1 MLQINAKAPVWLAA
15 AAALGMACAPTAA
28 LATEFTPEGSAH
40 WVRVARTL
48 TFAIDS
54 GNEQTSICDGMT
66 AFAGLRADFR
76 REVMTSRSWA
86 PQAHFQTCFGLR
98 ANSGGNGVKCKSYK
112 RAVDLLAK
120 ADPAT
125 DPADVV
131 AVSVML
137 KESLS
142 SIIAEFEDAKL
153 C

>member
-1 MLQINAKAPVWLAA
+1 MFQINAKAPVWLAV
-15 AAALGMACAPTAA
+15 AAALGLASAPTTT
-28 LATEFTPEGSAH
+28 LASDFTPEGTAH
-40 WVRVARTL
+40 WVRIGRTL
-48 TFAIDS
+48 TYAIDS

-66 AFAGLRADFR
+66 VFAGLREDFR
-76 REVMTSRSWA
+76 REVMTTRSWA

-120 ADPAT
+120 AQPAT

-131 AVSVML
+131 AVAAML
-137 KESLS
+137 KESLIS
-142 SIIAEFEDAKL
+142 MIAELDDAKL